1 MAFYFLQAQRYTGLP
16 LRAVKPFGCVL
27 APKRYWEAIPVPL
40 KTSPSDKCKNKMPY
54 SLLCVPGL
62 LKNAETQG

>member
-1 MAFYFLQAQRYTGLP
+1 MAFYFLQAQRYTGLL

-40 KTSPSDKCKNKMPY
+40 KTQSFGQMQK
-54 SLLCVPGL
+54 
-62 LKNAETQG
+62 